1 MTRFPVPAPQF
12 NGQHRRVELGN
23 AFEWLKQGWALFVAW
38 PGQWLA
44 LTVVLLVL
52 QMGISIVPL
61 VGSLAASLLA
71 PIFAA
76 GVLYACRKV
85 ANGKMPE
92 IADLFHGFSHRASEL
107 VLLGAFS
114 VAGTLLIVLVS
125 TLVGGGGVVS
135 ALLNPALFGFAL
147 GGVMLALLFS
157 LLLSIPLL
165 MALWFS
171 PALVLFNGM
180 PPWQALRASFDAC
193 LQNALP
199 FLLYGLIIT
208 VLAFFA
214 TLPMLLGYLVL
225 IPLVAGSVYAAYR
238 DIFLAD

>member
-1 MTRFPVPAPQF
+1 MAQFPVPAPQF
-12 NGQHRRVELGN
+12 NGQHRRVELGG
-23 AFEWLKQGWALFVAW
+23 AFAWFQQGWALFVAW
-38 PGQWLA
+38 PGPWLA

-61 VGSLAASLLA
+61 IGQLAASLLA

-76 GVLYACRKV
+76 GMLHACRKA
-85 ANGKMPE
+85 ANGNAPE

-107 VLLGAFS
+107 VLLGAFGM
-114 VAGTLLIVLVS
+114 AGTLLITLVCA
-125 TLVGGGGVVS
+125 LVGGSSVLSV
-135 ALLNPALFGFAL
+135 LFNPALFGFAL
-147 GGVMLALLFS
+147 GGVMLALLLS

-180 PPWQALRASFDAC
+180 TPVAALRASFDAC
-193 LQNALP
+193 LKNAAP
-199 FLLYGLIIT
+199 FLLYGLILM

-214 TLPMLLGYLVL
+214 ALPMLLGYLVL
-225 IPLVAGSVYAAYR
+225 IPLLSGSVYAAYR

>member
-1 MTRFPVPAPQF
+1 MV
-12 NGQHRRVELGN
+12 
-23 AFEWLKQGWALFVAW
+23 
-38 PGQWLA
+38 
-44 LTVVLLVL
+44 
-52 QMGISIVPL
+52 
-61 VGSLAASLLA
+61 
-71 PIFAA
+71 
-76 GVLYACRKV
+76 
-85 ANGKMPE
+85 
-92 IADLFHGFSHRASEL
+92 
-107 VLLGAFS
+107 
-114 VAGTLLIVLVS
+114 GTLLIVLVS
-125 TLVGGGGVVS
+125 ALVGGGGVVS
-135 ALLNPALFGFAL
+135 ALFNPALFGFAL

-199 FLLYGLIIT
+199 FLLYGLIIS

>member
-1 MTRFPVPAPQF
+1 MARFPVPAPQF

-107 VLLGAFS
+107 VLLGN
-114 VAGTLLIVLVS
+114 V
-125 TLVGGGGVVS
+125 
-135 ALLNPALFGFAL
+135 
-147 GGVMLALLFS
+147 
-157 LLLSIPLL
+157 
-165 MALWFS
+165 
-171 PALVLFNGM
+171 
-180 PPWQALRASFDAC
+180 ALRCRKRLLWDAPAMKAT
-193 LQNALP
+193 NAPEAERYLTGSYRAGWDLP
-199 FLLYGLIIT
+199 
-208 VLAFFA
+208 
-214 TLPMLLGYLVL
+214 
-225 IPLVAGSVYAAYR
+225 R
-238 DIFLAD
+238 

>member
-1 MTRFPVPAPQF
+1 MTRFPIPAPQF
-12 NGQHRRVELGN
+12 NGQHRRVGQGN

-61 VGSLAASLLA
+61 VGSLAASLLT

-76 GVLYACRKV
+76 GVLHACRKV
-85 ANGKMPE
+85 ANGASPE

-114 VAGTLLIVLVS
+114 VVGTLLIVLVS
-125 TLVGGGGVVS
+125 ALVGGGGVVS
-135 ALLNPALFGFAL
+135 ALLNPALFGLAL

>member
-1 MTRFPVPAPQF
+1 MVPGAVGTPDDPSLRQRDDR
-12 NGQHRRVELGN
+12 G
-23 AFEWLKQGWALFVAW
+23 
-38 PGQWLA
+38 
-44 LTVVLLVL
+44 
-52 QMGISIVPL
+52 L
-61 VGSLAASLLA
+61 VGGSDGLL
-71 PIFAA
+71 A
-76 GVLYACRKV
+76 GVLV
-85 ANGKMPE
+85 A
-92 IADLFHGFSHRASEL
+92 
-107 VLLGAFS
+107 V
-114 VAGTLLIVLVS
+114 VGTLLIVLVS
-125 TLVGGGGVVS
+125 ALVGGGGVVS
-135 ALLNPALFGFAL
+135 ALFNPALFGLAL

-225 IPLVAGSVYAAYR
+225 IPLIAGSVYAAYR